1 MVNAK
6 LRESL
11 DAEFC
16 QKALNAVRVAALRNG
31 KNNEQILVHLTLSR
45 GKGFFPQSIFV
56 ANLTINLCFI
66 DAV

>member
-31 KNNEQILVHLTLSR
+31 KNNEQILVHLALSR
-45 GKGFFPQSIFV
+45 GKGPQSIFV